1 MASGLG
7 EPILTHKPRL
17 DPTTMGEAKVLVE
30 MELDRD
36 FPKIIALDDKQGNI
50 FLVEVEYTWI
60 PSTCGRCGNLG
71 HKEKRCLLT
80 SKPENV
86 LQQQEEQHDRS
97 DIPVVDIDVILQQR
111 DSKTAK
117 SSPTAN
123 PMKPKV
129 KANLP
134 ISTAE
139 SDTVVTQ
146 GTKVLKDQNIVETR
160 HQLLVVDHGVS
171 ANHSYCS
178 GFDQETCNTLS
189 GIQSPSSHSQH
200 EEPAKTLISVT
211 IPSPLVDSQSTPTH
225 SQIMET
231 SPSNISN
238 NAVLGSSDVG
248 AFVTSPVHCAFESP
262 SHFTIL
268 GDVDEDEIEPS
279 TEFSL
284 TRGGRESKA
293 PIKYHNMEWKTV

>member
-1 MASGLG
+1 
-7 EPILTHKPRL
+7 
-17 DPTTMGEAKVLVE
+17 MGEAKVLVE

-36 FPKIIALDDKQGNI
+36 FPKIITLDDKQGNI

-80 SKPENV
+80 SKLENV

-111 DSKTAK
+111 DPKTAK

-129 KANLP
+129 K
-134 ISTAE
+134 
-139 SDTVVTQ
+139 
-146 GTKVLKDQNIVETR
+146 ETR
-160 HQLLVVDHGVS
+160 QQLLVVDHGVS

-189 GIQSPSSHSQH
+189 GIRSPSSHSQH
-200 EEPAKTLISVT
+200 EEPANTLISVT

-231 SPSNISN
+231 SPSNITK

-248 AFVTSPVHCAFESP
+248 AFVTSS
-262 SHFTIL
+262 
-268 GDVDEDEIEPS
+268 
-279 TEFSL
+279 FSL

-293 PIKYHNMEWKTV
+293 PIKYHNMEWKTVRGRGNRGRRGRSSSH